1 MASIYANLLEQ
12 KKAFA
17 WEKSSTPRGLV
28 WETNMAAVSLFWDT
42 NMAAATS
49 CENTLL
55 GSLSKDD
62 GDVTENGKKSIGL
75 DKEKKP
81 SSALTSRF
89 NFLYISLPSLHNY
102 DMKRFSFTFCGGH
115 EHKTYFSWTLE
126 LFRIQLQEKLQTFDE
141 LI

>member
-1 MASIYANLLEQ
+1 
-12 KKAFA
+12 
-17 WEKSSTPRGLV
+17 
-28 WETNMAAVSLFWDT
+28 MAAVSLFWDT
-42 NMAAATS
+42 NMAAVTS
-49 CENTLL
+49 YENALL
-55 GSLSKDD
+55 ESLSNDD

-141 LI
+141 LNEME